1 MTSTGAKI
9 WSVINCI
16 SSSGHM
22 RLNPLVSQSY
32 FKTLQNKKQTKKF
45 TLIQNVIL
53 VSVGSFRS
61 LQRSEV
67 NFLLTGFDLELGMQT
82 QTAVG

>member
-1 MTSTGAKI
+1 M
-9 WSVINCI
+9 
-16 SSSGHM
+16 
-22 RLNPLVSQSY
+22 SQSY

-67 NFLLTGFDLELGMQT
+67 NFLLTGFDLELGMQP

>member
-1 MTSTGAKI
+1 M
-9 WSVINCI
+9 
-16 SSSGHM
+16 
-22 RLNPLVSQSY
+22 
-32 FKTLQNKKQTKKF
+32 
-45 TLIQNVIL
+45 QNVIL